1 MSHLK
6 ITLPAVILLG
16 GFLVC
21 STASY
26 GKAEYMKS
34 TKKACVYC
42 HVDSKAKPKELTDA
56 VVAAIPP
63 GDDTRSQFR
72 HLWLSWT
79 QWGVSNPSKRRVQ
92 AQLNV
97 SDQVTELN
105 RTAAYDYAKTV
116 FDLIQQAAASGVLRD
131 APVQYVGELVS
142 AWAATTMDF
151 MIGNPAKAD
160 AFCTFGFEA
169 AWRALS

>member
-34 TKKACVYC
+34 TKKSCVFC

-56 VVAAIPP
+56 
-63 GDDTRSQFR
+63 G
-72 HLWLSWT
+72 
-79 QWGVSNPSKRRVQ
+79 K
-92 AQLNV
+92 
-97 SDQVTELN
+97 
-105 RTAAYDYAKTV
+105 YYAEHKNLDGYKGT
-116 FDLIQQAAASGVLRD
+116 
-131 APVQYVGELVS
+131 
-142 AWAATTMDF
+142 
-151 MIGNPAKAD
+151 K
-160 AFCTFGFEA
+160 
-169 AWRALS
+169 